1 MFFYNPLFELY
12 RRYKTHFNDF
22 FLQCGFYIFTF
33 LLDKYL
39 YGLTD
44 RNVPIFSL
52 AVFIILFLAAR
63 LIIRHWKLEDYFG
76 PFAKY
81 GPYYGAL
88 LGVSSWLAYLLFAR
102 WKIKFSNPPL

>member
-12 RRYKTHFNDF
+12 RKYKTHFNDF
-22 FLQCGFYIFTF
+22 FLQAGFYIFTF
-33 LLDKYL
+33 VLDKYL
-39 YGLTD
+39 YKLTGQ
-44 RNVPIFSL
+44 NVLIFSL
-52 AVFIILFLAAR
+52 TVFVILFLTAR
-63 LIIRHWKLEDYFG
+63 IVIRQFKLQEYFG

-102 WKIKFSNPPL
+102 WKIGY